1 MWAFIAAFVASLVL
15 VAFTVWALGLTL
27 AIYLGSIVDAGRR
40 YRRLRGSIRW
50 STIDPLIAFGFSV
63 AASFVLRTYVVE
75 AFRIPSSSMY
85 PTLQIGDHIFVDKL
99 RSHWRSPHRGD
110 LIVFRQPCQP
120 DRDYVSR
127 VIAVEN
133 DTVEIRCTIVYVN
146 GTAAARTLVDAN
158 ASYDDYDE
166 SSGRWAAREVSRY
179 RETLDGITHE
189 VFHGPELPMRDDQR
203 RKTVIGGDSKDF
215 PIETPPTCGSSQ
227 MTMSQTAATSL
238 PGKLV
243 TTGEPTEQCG
253 RFRHYVVPGGHVF
266 VLGDSRSNSNDS
278 RYWGSVPIDNVKGR
292 VIGIWLP
299 LRRFGAVD

>member
-1 MWAFIAAFVASLVL
+1 VL

-27 AIYLGSIVDAGRR
+27 AIYLGSMVDAGRR

-50 STIDPLIAFGFSV
+50 STIDPLIAFGFSI
-63 AASFVLRTYVVE
+63 AASVALRTQVVE

-85 PTLQIGDHIFVDKL
+85 PTLQIGDHLFIDKL
-99 RSHWRSPHRGD
+99 RLHWRSPHRGD

-127 VIAVEN
+127 VIATEN

-158 ASYDDYDE
+158 ARYDDYDE
-166 SSGRWAAREVSRY
+166 SSGRWYAREVSRY

-189 VFHGPELPMRDDQR
+189 VFHGPEL
-203 RKTVIGGDSKDF
+203 
-215 PIETPPTCGSSQ
+215 
-227 MTMSQTAATSL
+227 TMSRTAATSL

-299 LRRFGAVD
+299 LRRFGAVE